1 MGALGKAPEATEAS
15 QKVRRGAAPV
25 KITDV
30 RTILTQPGDWLVI
43 VKVETSEPGLYG
55 LGCATHGERPL
66 AVRAV
71 VDEYLKPLLV
81 GKNVDDIEDIW
92 QTQYV
97 TSYFRSGVTLN
108 NALSGVDGALW
119 DILGKRAGMPL
130 YKLLGG
136 KVRAAAALYAHASA
150 GTLPELEDRVRRYI
164 AEGYR
169 HVRVQLAVPG
179 FATYGASGR
188 TSDDVEKL
196 RPEGM
201 RAGYHNHR
209 GASGH
214 DKKPDRW
221 HPDSGWR

>member
-1 MGALGKAPEATEAS
+1 MNWTVDRRDLLKSLAGGAGLMAGMSSLAGAKELAEAKD
-15 QKVRRGAAPV
+15 KVRRGSAPV

-30 RTILTQPGDWLVI
+30 RTILTQPGGEWLVI

-55 LGCATHGERPL
+55 VGCATHGERPL

-81 GKNVDDIEDIW
+81 GKSVEDIEDIW
-92 QTQYV
+92 QTQYIA
-97 TSYFRSGVTLN
+97 SYFRSGVTLN

-119 DILGKRAGMPL
+119 DILGKRAGMPV

-136 KVRAAAALYAHASA
+136 KVRAAVTLYTHASA
-150 GTLPELEDRVRRYI
+150 RTLPELEDQVRKYM

-179 FATYGASGR
+179 FSGYGVSNP
-188 TSDDVEKL
+188 TSDEVQ
-196 RPEGM
+196 
-201 RAGYHNHR
+201 
-209 GASGH
+209 
-214 DKKPDRW
+214 
-221 HPDSGWR
+221 